1 LKLYS
6 TYRIQLNKNFTF
18 ENVIEILDYLKE
30 LGISHLYLS
39 PVFQARPNST
49 HGYDVVDYS
58 KINEELGGE
67 EEYKRL
73 LREAKS
79 RGLGI
84 IQDIVPNHMA
94 VHEKNWRLMDVLKKG
109 KNSKYYKFFDF
120 YPEEEKIR
128 LPILEDELIKVIE
141 KGLIKIE
148 KIGEEY
154 YVVYRDWK
162 LPLNGVK
169 ESLEETLNSQHYIL
183 TFWNNPPSYRRF
195 FDVNELIGVNEE
207 IEEVF
212 EEVHSKIL
220 EFDLDGF
227 RVDHV
232 DGLYDPINYVKK
244 LKEKSKGKIILVE
257 KILGFKE
264 KLFEGPDGTTGYDF
278 LNYSN
283 LLFHFN
289 EEKVTRVYYNFI
301 GEEKNVDEEI
311 RESKEKIIDELF
323 KFEITR
329 FAKLLNLTFDELKKY
344 LICLNKYRT
353 YGEVIEECDKT
364 GKLKEIKSTN
374 AYYKLQQIMPAIY
387 AKSYEDTFL
396 FRYNRLISLNEVG
409 SDLHY
414 FTIECEKFHEFNEK
428 RVGTLSLNATST
440 HDTKYSEDFRM
451 KISVISEIPEEWER
465 RVKEWHE
472 ILNPNID
479 KNDEYRF
486 YQVLLGSYFLD
497 GFSESYKDRIKQHM
511 IKSLR
516 EAKVHTSWL
525 NVNKEY
531 EDKMLKLIEEA
542 FSNKQFKESFRE
554 FELRIR
560 RLGMLKSLS
569 LLILKILSPGIPDF
583 YQGTESWRYLLTDPD
598 NRSQVDFKRL
608 IELFERSKKFDNKM
622 LEDMNDG
629 RIKIH
634 YTYKLLNLR
643 RKYEINEL
651 SYKGEKL
658 QKGLCGFWRGD
669 KILVIV
675 KTLSTLPKI
684 TVNIQGKFVD
694 YITGEEFE
702 NEIEIDQLPRVL
714 IKE

>member
-1 LKLYS
+1 MKLYS
-6 TYRIQLNKNFTF
+6 TYRLQLNKNFTF
-18 ENVIEILDYLKE
+18 EDVIEILDYIKE

-67 EEYKRL
+67 EGYKRL

-128 LPILEDELIKVIE
+128 LPILEDELEKVIE
-141 KGLIKIE
+141 KELIKIE
-148 KIGEEY
+148 KIGNEY

-162 LPLNGVK
+162 LPVSEVK
-169 ESLEETLNSQHYIL
+169 ESLKETLNSQHYIL
-183 TFWNNPPSYRRF
+183 TFWKNPPSYRRF

-212 EEVHSKIL
+212 EEVHKKIL
-220 EFDLDGF
+220 EFDIDGF
-227 RVDHV
+227 RIDHV
-232 DGLYDPINYVKK
+232 DGLYDPMNYVKK
-244 LKEKSKGKIILVE
+244 LKEKSGKMVLVE
-257 KILGFKE
+257 KILAFEE

-289 EEKVTRVYYNFI
+289 EEKVTRAYHNFI
-301 GEEKNVDEEI
+301 GEEKSIDEEI
-311 RESKEKIIDELF
+311 RKSKEKVINELF
-323 KFEITR
+323 KFEVTR
-329 FAKLLNLTFDELKKY
+329 LAKLLNLTFDELKEY

-353 YGEVIEECDKT
+353 YGEVVEECDKT
-364 GKLKEIKSTN
+364 GKLREGRNTN

-414 FTIECEKFHEFNEK
+414 FNLECEKFHEFNEK
-428 RVGTLSLNATST
+428 RIGTLSLNATST
-440 HDTKYSEDFRM
+440 HDTKFSEDVRM

-465 RVKEWHE
+465 KVKEWHE
-472 ILNPNID
+472 ILNPKID

-516 EAKVHTSWL
+516 EAKIYTSWL

-531 EDKMLKLIEEA
+531 EDKMLTLIEEA
-542 FSNKQFKESFRE
+542 FSNEQFKESFKK
-554 FELRIR
+554 FEAKVRM
-560 RLGMLKSLS
+560 LGMLKSLS
-569 LLILKILSPGIPDF
+569 LLVLKTLSPGIPDF

-598 NRSQVDFKRL
+598 NRSPVNFKRL

-622 LEDMNDG
+622 LENMNDG

-643 RKYEINEL
+643 REYEVNEL
-651 SYKGEKL
+651 GYRGEKL

-675 KTLSTLPKI
+675 KTLSIMPKI

-694 YITGEEFE
+694 YITGEEFK